1 MALSWLARDFATWED
16 LTPGILIKVGQN
28 RAGDYVTVQ
37 SRDLNLEV
45 LQLHDW
51 RCQDL
56 GGRQC
61 QLPTLEKEKPG
72 GGRPDA
78 LSRALRAAGSWCL
91 QGAKGPVTHSVLSVT
106 YPCPIPFS
114 AVEIPVHCLWAKEVL
129 SHELIF

>member
-28 RAGDYVTVQ
+28 RAGDYVTVR

-45 LQLHDW
+45 LQLRDW

-72 GGRPDA
+72 GGRSDA
-78 LSRALRAAGSWCL
+78 LSRVLRAAGSWCL
-91 QGAKGPVTHSVLSVT
+91 WGAEGSATHSFLPVT
-106 YPCPIPFS
+106 YPRPIPFG
-114 AVEIPVHCLWAKEVL
+114 AVEIPVHCLWAKQVL
-129 SHELIF
+129 SPTN